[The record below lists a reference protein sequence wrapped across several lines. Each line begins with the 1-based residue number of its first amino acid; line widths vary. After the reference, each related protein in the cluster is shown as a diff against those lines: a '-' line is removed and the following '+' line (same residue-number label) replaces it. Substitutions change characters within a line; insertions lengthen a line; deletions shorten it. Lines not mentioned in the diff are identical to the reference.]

1 MHHQSMQKGTIRPKH
16 AKERNTLH
24 EHPMPD
30 LFPLNEISQ
39 VSHTRNKRTQ
49 TPFVKIYIILS
60 QE

>member
-24 EHPMPD
+24 EHPMSGLP
-30 LFPLNEISQ
+30 PIYEISQ
-39 VSHTRNKRTQ
+39 VSVVGNKRTQ
-49 TPFVKIYIILS
+49 TPFVKIYAILS